1 MIEVNPIFWIGFI
14 ILIFLLLILDMFAF
28 HKKGEVVNVSKALKI
43 SLFWIV
49 IALVFNV
56 GVYFAFGKESGIEF
70 FTAYLIEKSLSI
82 DNLFVFIIIFS
93 TFKID
98 PRYQHDV
105 LFWGIIGA
113 IVFRA
118 IFIFAGVALIEQFGW
133 IMYVFGGFLVF
144 TGAKMAIDHLREEKG
159 IVKHD
164 SEQNKFADFLV
175 KFIPTTNDV
184 SEPKFFKRID
194 GKLLATPFFIAML
207 VIEMTDVIFAID
219 SIPAV
224 LSVSTNTFIIYSSNI
239 FAILGLRSLYFALC
253 GVMDYFFYLKYAL
266 SLILLFIGGKMILN
280 HHSEA
285 VESNFHIPNA
295 TSLIII
301 GSIISISIIAS
312 IIRSKSLKAKLV
324 EAKVDRKIIN

>member
-1 MIEVNPIFWIGFI
+1 MIEVNSIFWIGFI

-113 IVFRA
+113 I
-118 IFIFAGVALIEQFGW
+118 
-133 IMYVFGGFLVF
+133 
-144 TGAKMAIDHLREEKG
+144 
-159 IVKHD
+159 
-164 SEQNKFADFLV
+164 
-175 KFIPTTNDV
+175 
-184 SEPKFFKRID
+184 
-194 GKLLATPFFIAML
+194 
-207 VIEMTDVIFAID
+207 
-219 SIPAV
+219 
-224 LSVSTNTFIIYSSNI
+224 
-239 FAILGLRSLYFALC
+239 
-253 GVMDYFFYLKYAL
+253 
-266 SLILLFIGGKMILN
+266 
-280 HHSEA
+280 
-285 VESNFHIPNA
+285 
-295 TSLIII
+295 
-301 GSIISISIIAS
+301 
-312 IIRSKSLKAKLV
+312 
-324 EAKVDRKIIN
+324 